1 MLPETGDNQL
11 HDTSYPGSLKLVL
24 LTQDWDL
31 RAEAGHTEVGCKPS
45 SSNSFSSPLTNS
57 ELINLN
63 TTHGTLPT
71 FLLCGCCLRNLPQT
85 RILSVLFLSASPL
98 HLVFLF
104 TGGCAHTHTECRVLS
119 SFVVLHDSKYNNGFL
134 LTESNL
140 YGWVAVSLICAF
152 GRTSRGPYWQPST
165 QVLMFTWLGC
175 QHVFLFGSVWVFF
188 CNEISISIFFIG
200 LFELE
205 KCRNPPSG
213 AV

>member
-1 MLPETGDNQL
+1 M
-11 HDTSYPGSLKLVL
+11 
-24 LTQDWDL
+24 
-31 RAEAGHTEVGCKPS
+31 R
-45 SSNSFSSPLTNS
+45 
-57 ELINLN
+57 
-63 TTHGTLPT
+63 
-71 FLLCGCCLRNLPQT
+71 
-85 RILSVLFLSASPL
+85 VLFEELTSNPHLISPVSVCLSFASG
-98 HLVFLF
+98 VSFYRRVR
-104 TGGCAHTHTECRVLS
+104 THTHTQCRVLS

-205 KCRNPPSG
+205 KCRNPPLRCSVVYPWLG
-213 AV
+213 NYWHRGFSCAAWKICSCPV